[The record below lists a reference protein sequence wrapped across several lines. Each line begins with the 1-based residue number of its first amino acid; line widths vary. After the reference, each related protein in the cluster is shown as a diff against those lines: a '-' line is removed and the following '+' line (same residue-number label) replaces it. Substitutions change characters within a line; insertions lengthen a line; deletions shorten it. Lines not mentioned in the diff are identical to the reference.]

1 MTDYE
6 RIERDYFEAIQRFQN
21 DEYIVI
27 ELWPEEPFVGHLK
40 ITIFGAENTP
50 YENGR
55 FVFEIKTFNNYPFY
69 PPGVFCHTKIW
80 HPNIDIDRAPPSNNF
95 WKDNVCFDIINP
107 DRIGKVDPITKTMG
121 WTPTKD
127 LVMLLECLK
136 LMIHCYPPFFNP
148 DDPLNREAGAQYKH
162 NRAEFE
168 KKARE
173 WTEKYAS

>member
-21 DEYIVI
+21 DEYVVI

-40 ITIFGAENTP
+40 LTVFGAEDTP

-80 HPNIDIDRAPPSNNF
+80 HPNIDIDRAPPAKNF

-107 DRIGKVDPITKTMG
+107 ERIGKVDPVTKTMG

-127 LVMLLECLK
+127 LVMLIECIK

-162 NRAEFE
+162 NRIEFE
-168 KKARE
+168 KTARE
-173 WTEKYAS
+173 WTDKYA

>member
-6 RIERDYFEAIQRFQN
+6 RIERDYFEALQRFQN
-21 DEYIVI
+21 DGYVII
-27 ELWPEEPFVGHLK
+27 ELWPGDYFVGHLK
-40 ITIFGAENTP
+40 LTIIGAEDTP

-55 FVFEIKTFNNYPFY
+55 FIFEIKTFNNYPFY

-80 HPNIDIDRAPPSNNF
+80 HPNIDIDVAPPTGSY

-107 DRIGKVDPITKTMG
+107 TRIGKVDPVTKTMG
-121 WTPTKD
+121 WTPTKY

-148 DDPLNREAGAQYKH
+148 DDPLNKEAGALYKY
-162 NRAEFE
+162 NRVEFD
-168 KKARE
+168 KKAKE
-173 WTEKYAS
+173 WTRTYA